1 MNELEIIKSI
11 TFFGFAAAI
20 IVFALLTLFAR
31 RILYSLLFAVIL
43 FFSVGGIFFS
53 LGADYNAVVQ
63 IIIYGVAIPILFLF
77 AIMFTSSY
85 ENRKVNISYS
95 PRFFVGFLSASLL
108 FMMLWYAVQFALG
121 ISDKVGLLF
130 NSILPDSNSS
140 EMFMAMSNG
149 IYINYSLPFM
159 MIGLLILIVV
169 VGLTTFNVIKEKKH
183 VK

>member
-11 TFFGFAAAI
+11 TFYGFTLAI
-20 IVFALLTLFAR
+20 VVFALLTLFAR

-43 FFSVGGIFFS
+43 FFCTGGIFFS

-63 IIIYGVAIPILFLF
+63 IIIYGVAIPVLLLF
-77 AIMFTSSY
+77 AIMLTSAY
-85 ENRKVNISYS
+85 ESRKVNLSYS

-121 ISDKVGLLF
+121 LSDKLGWFF
-130 NSILPDSNSS
+130 NAEMPKTSS
-140 EMFMAMSNG
+140 VEMFMAMSNG
-149 IYINYSLPFM
+149 IYTNYSLPFIL
-159 MIGLLILIVV
+159 IGILVLIVV
-169 VGLTTFNVIKEKKH
+169 VGISTLSIIKEKKH

>member
-11 TFFGFAAAI
+11 SFYGFALAI
-20 IVFALLTLFAR
+20 VVFALLTLFAR

-43 FFSVGGIFFS
+43 FFCTGGIFFS

-63 IIIYGVAIPILFLF
+63 IIIYGVAIPVLLLFE
-77 AIMFTSSY
+77 IMFTSAY
-85 ENRKVNISYS
+85 ESRKVNLSYS

-121 ISDKVGLLF
+121 LSDKLGWFF
-130 NSILPDSNSS
+130 NSDMPKTNSV

-149 IYINYSLPFM
+149 IYTNYSLPFIL
-159 MIGLLILIVV
+159 IGLLVLFVV
-169 VGLTTFNVIKEKKH
+169 VGISTLSVIKEKKH

>member
-11 TFFGFAAAI
+11 TFYGFALAI
-20 IVFALLTLFAR
+20 VVFALLTLFAR

-43 FFSVGGIFFS
+43 FFCTGGIFFS
-53 LGADYNAVVQ
+53 LGADYSAVVQ
-63 IIIYGVAIPILFLF
+63 IIIYGVAIPVLLLF
-77 AIMFTSSY
+77 AIMFTSAY
-85 ENRKVNISYS
+85 ESRKVNLSYS

-121 ISDKVGLLF
+121 LSDKLGWFF
-130 NSILPDSNSS
+130 NSDMPKTNSV

-149 IYINYSLPFM
+149 IYTNYSLPFIL
-159 MIGLLILIVV
+159 IGLLVLFVV
-169 VGLTTFNVIKEKKH
+169 VGISTLSVIKEKKH

>member
-11 TFFGFAAAI
+11 TFYGFALAI
-20 IVFALLTLFAR
+20 VVFALLTLFAR

-43 FFSVGGIFFS
+43 FFCTGGIFFS

-63 IIIYGVAIPILFLF
+63 IIIYGVAIPVLLLF
-77 AIMFTSSY
+77 AIMFTSAY
-85 ENRKVNISYS
+85 ENRKVNLSYS

-121 ISDKVGLLF
+121 LSDKLGWFF
-130 NSILPDSNSS
+130 NSDMPKTNSV

-149 IYINYSLPFM
+149 IYTNYSLPFIL
-159 MIGLLILIVV
+159 IGLLVLFVV
-169 VGLTTFNVIKEKKH
+169 VGISTLSVIKEKKH